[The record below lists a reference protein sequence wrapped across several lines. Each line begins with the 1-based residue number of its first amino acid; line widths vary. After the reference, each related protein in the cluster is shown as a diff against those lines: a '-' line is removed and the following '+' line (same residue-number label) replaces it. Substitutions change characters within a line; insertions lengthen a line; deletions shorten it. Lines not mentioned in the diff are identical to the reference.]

1 MVGWHHWLNGHE
13 FEQAPGDSEGRGN
26 LARGRACS
34 SSRGCKE
41 LDMTK
46 WLNNGNYYQK
56 KPCTFL
62 ILASP
67 QLGTVTPIDEE
78 TKSEEGCITCPMLC
92 KRFELWSPSP
102 CSACGVTLDGRQ
114 SPSPGHMALPGHAGT
129 GGVPH
134 SLQGTSAHVITA
146 NFWNRCKK
154 ELNPTTGL
162 TSSDSCGQV
171 SAEAGPWF

>member
-1 MVGWHHWLNGHE
+1 MCLSKLQEIVKDGETWHGAVHGVAKSWTWLSDWTMATIIRKN
-13 FEQAPGDSEGRGN
+13 
-26 LARGRACS
+26 
-34 SSRGCKE
+34 
-41 LDMTK
+41 
-46 WLNNGNYYQK
+46 
-56 KPCTFL
+56 CTFL
-62 ILASP
+62 ILAPP

-78 TKSEEGCITCPMLC
+78 TKSEESCITCPMLC

-114 SPSPGHMALPGHAGT
+114 SPGPGHMALPGHAGT

-134 SLQGTSAHVITA
+134 SLQGTSVNVITA